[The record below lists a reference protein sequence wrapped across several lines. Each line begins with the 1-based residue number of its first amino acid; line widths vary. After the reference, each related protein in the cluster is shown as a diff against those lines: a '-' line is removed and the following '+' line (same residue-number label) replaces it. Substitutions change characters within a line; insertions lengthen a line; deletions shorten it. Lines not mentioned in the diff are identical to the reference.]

1 MTTRV
6 RGDAKVTIVHTSG
19 WYAVVVFYAGS
30 GRQFGY
36 EVASYRRR
44 PAAAVHA
51 TIMRR
56 AMACDGR
63 RGLFLALDGLRKR
76 AGRRRAVAKK

>member
-19 WYAVVVFYAGS
+19 WYAVVVYDDS